1 MLKKRI
7 IFTLLYKD
15 GSFCLSRNFNLQ
27 KVGNLN
33 WIKKNYDF
41 SLITKSIDELI
52 VLNVSNEKNSVNKF
66 CKTIELLARKCFLP
80 LSIGGKIESLD
91 IAQKYM
97 NAGADKLV
105 INSHLF
111 NENLLKKISRIFG
124 EQCLIG
130 SVDYTREK
138 NKFKFFTKNGKQ
150 LNKMKTLELFNKVI
164 KLPVGELILN
174 SIDKDGTGNGF
185 DYTILDKIPKQ
196 FLKPIIFSG
205 GAGNYSHFAE
215 ALKKN
220 KIHSVTT
227 ANLLNFIGNGL
238 QEARE
243 LVRKK
248 GINLAEW

>member
-41 SLITKSIDELI
+41 SLIAKSIDELI
-52 VLNVSNEKNSVNKF
+52 ILNVSNEKNSLSKF
-66 CKTIELLARKCFLP
+66 CKTIELLSRECFLP
-80 LSIGGKIESLD
+80 LSIGGKIDSVY

-97 NAGADKLV
+97 QAGADKLV
-105 INSHLF
+105 INTNLF
-111 NENLLKKISRIFG
+111 NKNLLKRISKIFG

-130 SVDYTREK
+130 SVDYTRDK
-138 NKFKFFTKNGKQ
+138 KKFKFLTKNGKQ
-150 LNKMKTLELFNKVI
+150 QNEINTKELFEKVL

-185 DYTILDKIPKQ
+185 DYSILDLIPKQ

-205 GAGNYSHFAE
+205 GAGNYSHFVE
-215 ALKKN
+215 ALRKS

-227 ANLLNFIGNGL
+227 ANLINFVGDGL

-243 LVRKK
+243 LVKK
-248 GINLAEW
+248 NGINLAEW